1 MFVTIYA
8 KMIILI
14 FVFQYEI
21 NLFHSIHNL
30 FLEYAEI
37 KSFNFIHRR
46 RDRKWLEDS
55 FFSH

>member
-1 MFVTIYA
+1 MFVTIYSE
-8 KMIILI
+8 MIILI

-30 FLEYAEI
+30 FLECAEI

-46 RDRKWLEDS
+46 DRKWLENS